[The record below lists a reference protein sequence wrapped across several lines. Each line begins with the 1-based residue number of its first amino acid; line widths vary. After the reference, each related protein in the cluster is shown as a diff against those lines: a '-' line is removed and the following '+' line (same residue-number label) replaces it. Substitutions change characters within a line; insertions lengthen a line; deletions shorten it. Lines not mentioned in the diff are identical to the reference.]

1 MKTLKLII
9 PISINLFLLS
19 ACGKKTEETKPV
31 RKDITETVF
40 ASGILVPENQYNL
53 TAQSDGYLI
62 NLNFEEGDIVK
73 TGDLLAV
80 IDNKTYDINSQ
91 GATLLLEIAKTNAS
105 PNAPILKQIEANL
118 KAGEL

>member
-1 MKTLKLII
+1 MKTFKLII
-9 PISINLFLLS
+9 PISINLLLLS

-40 ASGILVPENQYNL
+40 ASGVLIPENQYNL

-91 GATLLLEIAKTNAS
+91 GKKSLQLF
-105 PNAPILKQIEANL
+105 
-118 KAGEL
+118 